1 MVLVPE
7 ALGRGEEEED
17 REPEKAGAHLQIY
30 SDNHL
35 ISSVTRKKKSYGY
48 NESEFTNPQ
57 LLKIVFYFCTELWV
71 GRKEWLVDPSHWAPV
86 SIVTHLSLPQMCWN
100 EPGELTPSKSP

>member
-35 ISSVTRKKKSYGY
+35 ISSVTRKKKI
-48 NESEFTNPQ
+48 
-57 LLKIVFYFCTELWV
+57 LRV
-71 GRKEWLVDPSHWAPV
+71 
-86 SIVTHLSLPQMCWN
+86 
-100 EPGELTPSKSP
+100 